1 MKKLILV
8 IMALIIVLS
17 ACTTTGPQPA
27 LIQNPSTDTPV
38 EQAAAATSTLE
49 ATQASTVTSMESTAT
64 ATATNKPVATQTR
77 PLPTA
82 TQTPYVIGPENFPST
97 IDPLTGSPVS
107 EPNAL
112 NRRPVAVKVQLY
124 PRGQRPVYGVSL
136 ADIVFDYYQNDGL
149 TRLNA
154 IFYGNDA
161 EKIGP
166 VRSARLLDESIIQMY
181 KSLFAFGGAA
191 SYVRNRF
198 YNAKYADR
206 LITEGNK
213 NCPPMCRIDPNGF
226 NFLFTNSSELSLY
239 ALKKGINNSRQNLN
253 GMSFSSEAP
262 AGGEPG
268 TQLSTRYS
276 ISSYNRWDFDPASG
290 RYIRFQDNQEAKD
303 SQSEVYTPMVDGLT
317 GQQVAADNVVV
328 LYLPHQPAN
337 IQGDKEA
344 LNIRL
349 SGSGDAIA
357 FRDGQ
362 AYKVRWNRPTSDTT
376 LFLTTEDGEPFPFKP
391 GTTWYQVVGISSQV
405 SNPAAGAWRINSKN
419 P

>member
-1 MKKLILV
+1 M
-8 IMALIIVLS
+8 
-17 ACTTTGPQPA
+17 
-27 LIQNPSTDTPV
+27 
-38 EQAAAATSTLE
+38 
-49 ATQASTVTSMESTAT
+49 
-64 ATATNKPVATQTR
+64 
-77 PLPTA
+77 
-82 TQTPYVIGPENFPST
+82 
-97 IDPLTGSPVS
+97 
-107 EPNAL
+107 
-112 NRRPVAVKVQLY
+112 QLY

-213 NCPPMCRIDPNGF
+213 NCPPMCRTDPNGF

-317 GQQVAADNVVV
+317 GQQVVADNVVV

-405 SNPAAGAWRINSKN
+405 SNPAVGAWRINSKN